1 LNNKVV
7 GFYKKVGN
15 LWLRTINDAGH
26 LVPMDQGVVALQLVN
41 DFVKGSLSSQSE
53 VDIQTD

>member
-1 LNNKVV
+1 VV

-26 LVPMDQGVVALQLVN
+26 LIPMDQGLVALALVN
-41 DFVKGSLSSQSE
+41 DFVKGSLSNQPE
-53 VDIQTD
+53 MDI